1 MNTNGKGEIEMEKL
15 NYKGDVATVFTTTH
29 IKPRR
34 LDIYWIDLGKGNGS
48 IQGGLRPC
56 VVTTNDMANKFSPVI
71 QVAPIT
77 SSMTKK
83 KLPTH
88 VNVKQGEAGLS
99 KDSTILLEQ
108 NMPVNKIQIRSY
120 IGTITDRE
128 VARQINMAI
137 KIQMGVC

>member
-1 MNTNGKGEIEMEKL
+1 MEKL
-15 NYKGDVATVFTTTH
+15 NYKGDVATVFTTSH

-77 SSMTKK
+77 SMTKK
-83 KLPTH
+83 KLP
-88 VNVKQGEAGLS
+88 LS
-99 KDSTILLEQ
+99 KAKLDYLKTQ
-108 NMPVNKIQIRSY
+108 QSY
-120 IGTITDRE
+120 
-128 VARQINMAI
+128 
-137 KIQMGVC
+137 

>member
-1 MNTNGKGEIEMEKL
+1 MEKL
-15 NYKGDVATVFTTTH
+15 NYKGVVATVLTNTH

-34 LDIYWIDLGKGNGS
+34 LDVYWVDLGQGSGS
-48 IQGGLRPC
+48 IQGGLRFC

-71 QVAPIT
+71 QIAPIT

-99 KDSTILLEQ
+99 KDSVILLEQ
-108 NMPVNKIQIRSY
+108 NMPVNKTQIRSY

-128 VARQINMAI
+128 VARQINQAI

>member
-1 MNTNGKGEIEMEKL
+1 MEKIM
-15 NYKGDVATVFTTTH
+15 NKESVALFTTTH

-77 SSMTKK
+77 SMTKK

-99 KDSTILLEQ
+99 KD
-108 NMPVNKIQIRSY
+108 
-120 IGTITDRE
+120 
-128 VARQINMAI
+128 
-137 KIQMGVC
+137 

>member
-1 MNTNGKGEIEMEKL
+1 MEKL
-15 NYKGDVATVFTTTH
+15 NYKGDVATVFTTSH

-34 LDIYWIDLGKGNGS
+34 LDVYWIDLGQGHGS

-88 VNVKQGEAGLS
+88 VSVKQGEAGLP
-99 KDSTILLEQ
+99 KDSTVLLEQ
-108 NMPVNKIQIRSY
+108 NMPVNKTQIRSY
-120 IGTITDRE
+120 IGTIIDRE
-128 VARQINMAI
+128 VARQINQAI

>member
-1 MNTNGKGEIEMEKL
+1 MEKL

-34 LDIYWIDLGKGNGS
+34 LDIYWIDLGQGHGS

-56 VVTTNDMANKFSPVI
+56 VVTTNNMANKFSPAI
-71 QVAPIT
+71 QIAPIT
-77 SSMTKK
+77 SMTKK

-108 NMPVNKIQIRSY
+108 NMPVNKTQIRSY

-128 VARQINMAI
+128 VMYQINMAI

>member
-1 MNTNGKGEIEMEKL
+1 
-15 NYKGDVATVFTTTH
+15 
-29 IKPRR
+29 
-34 LDIYWIDLGKGNGS
+34 
-48 IQGGLRPC
+48 
-56 VVTTNDMANKFSPVI
+56 MANKFSPVI

-77 SSMTKK
+77 SSITKK

-88 VNVKQGEAGLS
+88 VNVKQGETGLS

-108 NMPVNKIQIRSY
+108 NMPVNKTQIHSY

-128 VARQINMAI
+128 VVRQINQAI

>member
-1 MNTNGKGEIEMEKL
+1 MNTNRKGEIEMEKL
-15 NYKGDVATVFTTTH
+15 NYKGDVATVVITSY

-77 SSMTKK
+77 SMTKK
-83 KLPTH
+83 NCQH
-88 VNVKQGEAGLS
+88 
-99 KDSTILLEQ
+99 
-108 NMPVNKIQIRSY
+108 M
-120 IGTITDRE
+120 
-128 VARQINMAI
+128 
-137 KIQMGVC
+137 